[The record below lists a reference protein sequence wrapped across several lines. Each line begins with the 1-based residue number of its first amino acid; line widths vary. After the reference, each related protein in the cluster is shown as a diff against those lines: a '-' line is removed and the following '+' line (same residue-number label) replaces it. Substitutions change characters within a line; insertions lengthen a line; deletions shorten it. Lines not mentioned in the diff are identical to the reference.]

1 MSLQVC
7 YIEMCGI
14 KSMHTVSGVGA
25 AIQYPQDTGPR
36 SDLRNQDIPDF
47 QFWVNGGH
55 VTDSPMFL
63 GREQMPLEASG
74 QEFLHLRG
82 NIHNSDLRRSPCLC
96 RGVCITREN
105 HRKGRDVPWRLAPP
119 ITQDAWPLSVEGT
132 IIFLLDWKTKVSK
145 LSPELT
151 SLGLLIKYP
160 VEMLGSNIIA

>member
-63 GREQMPLEASG
+63 GRKQMPLEASG

-82 NIHNSDLRRSPCLC
+82 NIHNSALRRSPCLC

-119 ITQDAWPLSVEGT
+119 YHSGCMATVGWRNYH
-132 IIFLLDWKTKVSK
+132 F
-145 LSPELT
+145 SPWLKNK
-151 SLGLLIKYP
+151 SIKALPWAYK
-160 VEMLGSNIIA
+160 SRAIN